1 MENYRIS
8 PDLVGIPKY
17 GTIVLNLGII
27 DFVRS
32 IVMLQ

>member
-17 GTIVLNLGII
+17 GTIVPYLGII
-27 DFVRS
+27 DFNT
-32 IVMLQ
+32 